1 MKAEI
6 TYNLNNKDEQM
17 ALQRALKST
26 DMAIAIFEMLINSRK
41 KVEYQIENSDKELS
55 NYDAI
60 HLVYEQFD
68 NILDEQG
75 INLDELID

>member
-6 TYNLNNKDEQM
+6 TYNLDNKDEQM

-26 DMAIAIFEMLINSRK
+26 DMAIAIFEMMINSRK
-41 KVEYQIENSDKELS
+41 KVEHQIENSGRELS
-55 NYDAI
+55 NYEAI
-60 HLVYEQFD
+60 HLVYEQFN

-75 INLDELID
+75 INIDELID